1 MFRRLKTG
9 PQLFIAALGVS
20 PIRDDHRALK
30 TIFARSRW
38 KWDGVPSIE
47 KARSWMARRGPPSI
61 VICERDLPDGSWKQ
75 LFQETQVL
83 LRPPKFIVS
92 SRLAD
97 EYLWV
102 EVLNLG
108 GHNVLSTPFDARE
121 VSFVVRYAAESWQQQ
136 PESTSEHPKVA
147 GAGIA
152 AGPPGCVRLH
162 RREPSK
168 SERTGD

>member
-1 MFRRLKTG
+1 MFRRLITG
-9 PQLFIAALGVS
+9 PQFFIAALGVN

-47 KARSWMARRGPPSI
+47 KARSWMARRGAPSI
-61 VICERDLPDGSWKQ
+61 IICERDLPDGSWKQ
-75 LFQETQVL
+75 LFHETQEL

-92 SRLAD
+92 WRFAD

-121 VSFVVRYAAESWQQQ
+121 VSFVVRHAAESWQQQ
-136 PESTSEHPKVA
+136 PESGPEHPKAA
-147 GAGIA
+147 GAGIGSGTRGMRPA
-152 AGPPGCVRLH
+152 
-162 RREPSK
+162 S
-168 SERTGD
+168 

>member
-1 MFRRLKTG
+1 MLRELRSSL
-9 PQLFIAALGVS
+9 QLSIAALGVS
-20 PIRDDHRALK
+20 PVPGDHRALK

-38 KWDGVPSIE
+38 KWDGVPSIV

-61 VICERDLPDGSWKQ
+61 IICERDLPDGSWKQ
-75 LFQETQVL
+75 LFQETQEL

-121 VSFVVRYAAESWQQQ
+121 VSYVVRYAAESWHHP
-136 PESTSEHPKVA
+136 PESAGSGRRALSGTSRMR
-147 GAGIA
+147 
-152 AGPPGCVRLH
+152 PPL
-162 RREPSK
+162 
-168 SERTGD
+168 

>member
-1 MFRRLKTG
+1 MLSLKRFLA
-9 PQLFIAALGVS
+9 PDC
-20 PIRDDHRALK
+20 R
-30 TIFARSRW
+30 
-38 KWDGVPSIE
+38 
-47 KARSWMARRGPPSI
+47 PPSI

-75 LFQETQVL
+75 LFQETQEL

-121 VSFVVRYAAESWQQQ
+121 VSYVVRYAAESWHHQ
-136 PESTSEHPKVA
+136 PESAGSGRRALSGTSRMRPA
-147 GAGIA
+147 
-152 AGPPGCVRLH
+152 
-162 RREPSK
+162 
-168 SERTGD
+168 